1 MFFKAVLTCLFLV
14 PSAGLNCCE
23 LNSLSIVG
31 IPNDINTGGLSIH
44 TTTDVGISFKKKN
57 AGIVDII
64 RTTTTSLIGIDAAVL
79 GMIDSFD
86 KTLPRNDCNVYAQV
100 IYSGVTLEPPKIVA
114 SAKLK
119 GSGWVC
125 SPSYSIPCGLELR
138 RDQMKEYLHYA
149 GLKLPRLP
157 SLPDP
162 TGGLRGLPGFPGL
175 PGQPGAPHLFPLN
188 PRVKMCPGP
197 RVKTKLGNGSAS
209 FSIEFFPVI
218 ASNKVQITSNDHADF
233 NADEHVKFLLGT
245 FAGIA
250 KVLGVLNLKDLAPN
264 LPSNFQIPE
273 TPKDLEWI
281 VKDAYFFGLENS
293 GQVTKA
299 LRVEEVY
306 TNAKS
311 STACAYYNLIS
322 GPEATDASASRR
334 IGRADL
340 VPVLEGLAA
349 ESRQRLD
356 WRRSVV
362 DLLKTIKLGPSLQE
376 RSVLA
381 QRLGRIEGVDGSA
394 RANLWLHGAIVEE
407 LLTGASRLREDGLTS
422 SNN

>member
-1 MFFKAVLTCLFLV
+1 MFPKLILTALFLA
-14 PSAGLNCCE
+14 PSVDLSCCE
-23 LNSLSIVG
+23 LNSVSIVG
-31 IPNDINTGGLSIH
+31 ISNDVDLGGVTLNTV
-44 TTTDVGISFKKKN
+44 TDVNVSFQKKN
-57 AGIVDII
+57 AGIFDIT

-79 GMIDSFD
+79 GMIASFD

-100 IYSGVTLEPPKIVA
+100 ISSGVTIEQPKIVA
-114 SAKLK
+114 SAKIK

-125 SPSYSIPCGLELR
+125 SPSYSIPCGLDLR
-138 RDQMKEYLHYA
+138 NRTTQYLHYA
-149 GLKLPRLP
+149 GLRLP

-162 TGGLRGLPGFPGL
+162 TGVLRGVPGL
-175 PGQPGAPHLFPLN
+175 PGQPGAPSLLPLS

-218 ASNKVQITSNDHADF
+218 AGNKVRISSDDHADF

-250 KVLGVLNLKDLAPN
+250 KVLGVLNLKNLVPN
-264 LPSNFQIPE
+264 LPSNFKIPE

-281 VKDAYFFGLENS
+281 VKDAYFFGLKS
-293 GQVTKA
+293 GGQDTKA

-311 STACAYYNLIS
+311 STACTYYNLIS
-322 GPEATDASASRR
+322 APEATDVSASER
-334 IGRADL
+334 IANADL
-340 VPVLEGLAA
+340 LPVLEGLAA
-349 ESRQRLD
+349 QSRQRLD

-394 RANLWLHGAIVEE
+394 EANVWLHSAVLEDLRVGA
-407 LLTGASRLREDGLTS
+407 TRLQKVMVDTH
-422 SNN
+422 